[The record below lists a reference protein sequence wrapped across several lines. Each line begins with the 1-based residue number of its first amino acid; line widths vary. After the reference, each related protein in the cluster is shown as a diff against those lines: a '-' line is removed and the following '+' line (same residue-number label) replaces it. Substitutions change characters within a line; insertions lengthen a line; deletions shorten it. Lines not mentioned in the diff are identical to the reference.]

1 MRRSVTHPYFKA
13 IWHHGGRDEAWFGEA
28 AFVRSYAYAYA
39 YAYPYANVY
48 MCVCGREWHVPATDI
63 QLTVSYRLGRKGEMR
78 GTVRQR
84 YSMNYKRK

>member
-39 YAYPYANVY
+39 YAYPTICKYI
-48 MCVCGREWHVPATDI
+48 CVCVWARMACASHTDI

-84 YSMNYKRK
+84 YRFIQ